1 LSGAIMK
8 PFVALLRGINVGG
21 RNPLP
26 MKSLVALLEELG
38 CSAVKTYIQSGN
50 VVLRSRSS
58 APRLAA
64 AIGREIHRRHGFEPH
79 VLLLTLDEFNAA
91 IAANPFPEATKDPAG
106 LHLGF
111 LDSIPTNPKLQ
122 RMEELKTKTE
132 RFRLIGKVLYLHAPD
147 GVGRSKLAA
156 QSERLLGVPMTDR
169 NWRTICA
176 IRRLAEAC

>member
-1 LSGAIMK
+1 
-8 PFVALLRGINVGG
+8 
-21 RNPLP
+21 